1 MFNTT
6 VTVFNLYKSEQMG
19 TATWYP
25 HVVSNC
31 YFNADKSANIAKT
44 GLENADS
51 AKLHIPYKMDNGNVM
66 IGELQYLPPKEW
78 DAQTNDK
85 YEATITFAD
94 GEDFFIVGEFTEKP
108 IDDSLYRGGLFGYL
122 NRIQD
127 HVYRITNVGKYDV
140 IPHFE
145 IGGA

>member
-6 VTVFNLYKSEQMG
+6 VTVFNLYKSEQLG

-25 HVVSNC
+25 HVVKNC
-31 YFNADKSANIAKT
+31 YFNADKSANIEKT
-44 GLENADS
+44 GLENADT
-51 AKLHIPYKMDNGNVM
+51 AKLHIRYKKENEKVM

-78 DAQTNDK
+78 DKQTNDM
-85 YEATITFAD
+85 YENTITFTD
-94 GEDFFIVGEFTEKP
+94 GEDFFVVGEYAEKP
-108 IDDSLYRGGLFGYL
+108 IDDEKYRGGLFNYL
-122 NRIQD
+122 NRSRD
-127 HVYRITNVGKYDV
+127 DVYRITNVGMYKL